1 MALQSSGAIS
11 ISQIRNEQVNY
22 GGFGSTYSLRSLS
35 SNAGK
40 GTPDSMSEFYGYSA
54 SPPAPSC
61 YYFYA
66 SYSGYFGYYDCYGGG
81 YQYNYYEYG
90 YGVCATSGDG
100 GFYNSGNSCL
110 V

>member
-11 ISQIRNEQVNY
+11 ISEIRNEQVNY
-22 GGFGSTYSLRSLS
+22 GGFGSTYSLRTLS

>member
-11 ISQIRNEQVNY
+11 ISEIRNEQVNA
-22 GGFGSTYSLRSLS
+22 GGYSGTYSLRGLS

-54 SPPAPSC
+54 APPSPTC
-61 YYFYA
+61 FYFYA
-66 SYSGYFGYYDCYGGG
+66 GYSGYFGYYDCYGGS

-90 YGVCATSGDG
+90 YGVCATSADG

>member
-11 ISQIRNEQVNY
+11 ISDIRNEQVNY
-22 GGFGSTYSLRSLS
+22 GGFGSTYSLRALS

-40 GTPDSMSEFYGYSA
+40 GTPDAMSEFYGYNA
-54 SPPAPSC
+54 SPSPTC
-61 YYFYA
+61 TYYYA
-66 SYSGYFGYYDCYGGG
+66 AYSGYFGYYDCENNSY
-81 YQYNYYEYG
+81 YYTYYEYG
-90 YGVCATSGDG
+90 YGVCARSADG